1 MSPPEPPRRP
11 YRRTRRE
18 AWDGPRPM
26 SGSVDRLMKHM
37 KAPEVSIIE
46 SVFSR
51 WPELVGDVIGS
62 HTRPVRIEE
71 GALLIEVD
79 DPAWAS
85 EMEWMGEELVRQIRT
100 KLETDQV
107 RGLKVRI
114 ARAS

>member
-1 MSPPEPPRRP
+1 MRRLVGFP
-11 YRRTRRE
+11 LLLL
-18 AWDGPRPM
+18 AIVACQDGPNPLEVGAVAPPPQPVM
-26 SGSVDRLMKHM
+26 GVTSSGPAFWFDPSSNWGQASGWVL
-37 KAPEVSIIE
+37 
-46 SVFSR
+46 
-51 WPELVGDVIGS
+51 GS
-62 HTRPVRIEE
+62 EILT
-71 GALLIEVD
+71 IEVD